1 MTMTDQLDTAAIRTG
16 YATLLDALISEDLD
30 DAARTIV
37 TLCDALDAERAENER
52 LRADRDQ
59 GAKDYCTLMDRR
71 DALAVHVK
79 KLELALRPFVEY
91 VHDDFRRGKAT
102 YELVATDRAG
112 GGLIGAEDLRRARA
126 ALAQK
131 GGE

>member
-1 MTMTDQLDTAAIRTG
+1 MTICQQEEREAGRAYPRTCPTCRFG
-16 YATLLDALISEDLD
+16 PCQKYGRTPLATLDAL
-30 DAARTIV
+30 
-37 TLCDALDAERAENER
+37 RAENER
-52 LRADRDQ
+52 LRADLDL
-59 GAKDYCTLMDRR
+59 GAKDYCNLMDQR
-71 DALAVHVK
+71 DALAVRVE

-102 YELVATDRAG
+102 YELVAADRA

-131 GGE
+131 GGEA

>member
-1 MTMTDQLDTAAIRTG
+1 MTDKLDTAAIRTG